1 MRESSHTVAGVMAL
15 FVGAIV
21 LASFTFSSAPPPTAM
36 AMPKE
41 AFQTHSKDIKMETTE
56 LALTLGLKP
65 GMTLSVNFR
74 TQVEYARANRI
85 SLRTTR
91 IFRISTAAGARWA
104 AATELS

>member
-65 GMTLSVNFR
+65 GMTL
-74 TQVEYARANRI
+74 
-85 SLRTTR
+85 
-91 IFRISTAAGARWA
+91 
-104 AATELS
+104 